1 MTDNRSEI
9 EKQEWVYSQLE
20 DEQSKFIFEQ
30 RKQFNLDKDY
40 SHIQKIVERYV
51 PELSKKGWH
60 PGKEKELIH
69 IIQEK
74 EKRVIIFGA
83 GYYGEKLLDLCID
96 GGVTVDFFCDNDE
109 RKQNT
114 IIQGI
119 RIISLKKLEEL
130 SKNTDYVIIISTK
143 YFHDEIQNLLVDI
156 GISNNNIYKFVD
168 YWAISLGTQYF
179 DEDILPFKQNEVF
192 VDGGCFNFWTSRLF
206 LKKMAGLGIECKKIY
221 AFEPDSKNIK
231 KCKEHIESLDINNVE
246 FIEAGLWSYN
256 TFLQFSSE
264 GKGSSH
270 IVLKE
275 ERETEKIKV
284 AALDS
289 CVVEPVTFIK
299 LDIEGAELEAL
310 KGAEHTIKRY
320 RPKLAICIYHKP
332 EDIWEIPYY
341 IKMLVPEYKL
351 YIRHYSNS
359 ESETVLYAV

>member
-1 MTDNRSEI
+1 MIDKKNEI
-9 EKQEWVYSQLE
+9 EKQEWVYSQLK

-40 SHIQKIVERYV
+40 THIQKIVERYV
-51 PELSKKGWH
+51 PELSKKEWY
-60 PGKEKELIH
+60 PGKEKELIN

-74 EKRVIIFGA
+74 QKRVIIFGA
-83 GYYGEKLLDLCID
+83 GYYGKKLLDLCID
-96 GGVTVDFFCDNDE
+96 GGINVDFFCDSNE

-130 SKNTDYVIIISTK
+130 SKNIDYVIIISTK
-143 YFHDEIQNLLVDI
+143 YSHDEIQNLLVDI
-156 GISNNNIYKFVD
+156 GISINNIYKFVD
-168 YWAISLGTQYF
+168 YWDISLATQYF
-179 DEDILPFKQNEVF
+179 DGDILPFKQNEVF

-206 LKKMAGLGIECKKIY
+206 LKKMEELGVCCKKIY

-231 KCKEHIESLDINNVE
+231 KCKEHMESLDINNVE
-246 FIEAGLWSYN
+246 LIEAGLWSHN
-256 TFLQFSSE
+256 SFLQFSGE

-270 IVLKE
+270 IVLQE
-275 ERETEKIKV
+275 ERKTKKIKV
-284 AALDS
+284 VALDS
-289 CVVEPVTFIK
+289 YVKEPVTFIK

-310 KGAEHTIKRY
+310 RGAEDIIKRY

-359 ESETVLYAV
+359 EKETVLYAV